1 MLQSEALSGDSA
13 EMEAEK
19 AKQREA
25 IEAKRQELV
34 NAREA
39 MEDMQTDMFVLGG
52 ILALM
57 TVGVGIYLFKKRLEK
72 RDQ

>member
-13 EMEAEK
+13 ELEAEK

-34 NAREA
+34 HAREA
-39 MEDMQTDMFVLGG
+39 MEDMQIDMFVLGG